1 MFLIEKAHRPKRG
14 RLRAGPL
21 LRMRVVLRRLRLDRA
36 LASGA
41 DPVGSPE
48 LELRSQQLQ
57 RPRTRE
63 RLASAM
69 QRLLVIA
76 FDDPRRH
83 VGPARVPFR
92 HQRVRPNAERFEALA
107 ETLRAPGP
115 HAVKGLAM
123 ASNLLEDGRGELY
136 ANDTPGDLGRAL
148 DATIAA
154 LQVEGAPNGN
164 GAVNHPAGEPME
176 LAGAGSAR

>member
-1 MFLIEKAHRPKRG
+1 MLLIEKAHRPKRG

-36 LASGA
+36 LVSGA

-69 QRLLVIA
+69 HRLLVIA

-115 HAVKGLAM
+115 HTVKGLAM

-154 LQVEGAPNGN
+154 LQVEGAPNG
-164 GAVNHPAGEPME
+164 AVKHPTAGEPME

>member
-1 MFLIEKAHRPKRG
+1 MLLIEKAHRPKRG

-21 LRMRVVLRRLRLDRA
+21 LRVRVVLSRLRLDRA

-57 RPRTRE
+57 RRRTRE
-63 RLASAM
+63 RLARAM
-69 QRLLVIA
+69 HRLLVIA

-92 HQRVRPNAERFEALA
+92 HQRVRPNGERFEALA
-107 ETLRAPGP
+107 ETLTGPGP
-115 HAVKGLAM
+115 HTVRGLAM

-148 DATIAA
+148 DAIIAA
-154 LQVEGAPNGN
+154 LQVEGPPNGP
-164 GAVNHPAGEPME
+164 VSRPTAGEPME
-176 LAGAGSAR
+176 LAGVGSSR

>member
-1 MFLIEKAHRPKRG
+1 MLLMEKAHRPKRG

-21 LRMRVVLRRLRLDRA
+21 LRVRVLLNRLRLDRA

-41 DPVGSPE
+41 DALGSPE
-48 LELRSQQLQ
+48 LQLRSEQLQ

-63 RLASAM
+63 RLANGM
-69 QRLLVIA
+69 NRLLAIA
-76 FDDPRRH
+76 FGDPRRH

-107 ETLRAPGP
+107 EALKSSGP

-148 DATIAA
+148 DATITA
-154 LQVEGAPNGN
+154 LQADGPPNAPMSRSS
-164 GAVNHPAGEPME
+164 VGESME
-176 LAGAGSAR
+176 LAGAGSVR